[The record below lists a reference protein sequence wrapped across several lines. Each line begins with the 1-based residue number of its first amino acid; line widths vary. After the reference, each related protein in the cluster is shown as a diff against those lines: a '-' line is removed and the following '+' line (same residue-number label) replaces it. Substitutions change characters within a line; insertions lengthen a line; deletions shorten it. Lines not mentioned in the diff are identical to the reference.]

1 MAGLGDLNERA
12 SANVVIKPE
21 IISEAVARPVRADG
35 LNDHFMTV
43 RGNLKRTDF
52 DGFEEIV

>member
-21 IISEAVARPVRADG
+21 TISEVVASPIGADG
-35 LNDHFMTV
+35 LNDHIMAV
-43 RGNLKRTDF
+43 RGNLNRTDF
-52 DGFEEIV
+52 DGVEELV